1 MLFLGG
7 LSLAFSILMCIHA
20 VRSGQQMYWLFI
32 ILAFQ
37 PIGGIIYLFV
47 ILGPD
52 ATGGSTARRVKAAA
66 LNTLDPGRDYR
77 EAKAAYDDSPTVGNM
92 ARLAEAAAAKG
103 DYAEAEGLY
112 ADATQGMHAED
123 AGLLM
128 GRAEALV
135 ELNRNEEAL
144 AMLKAVGDLG
154 EKHRT
159 PRAALLMAR
168 AYHQL
173 GRMRE
178 AEDAYAW
185 SADRLVGLESTARY
199 AAFLGEQGRDVE
211 ARERL
216 ADIDKRCA
224 KTKAHFRK
232 EARYWRDFAAA
243 AIDGRAT

>member
-7 LSLAFSILMCIHA
+7 LSLAFSIAMCIHA

-37 PIGGIIYLFV
+37 PVGGLVYLFM
-47 ILGPD
+47 ILGD
-52 ATGGSTARRVKAAA
+52 ATSGSTARRFKAAA
-66 LNTLDPGRDYR
+66 RNTLDPGRGHR
-77 EAKAAYDDSPTVGNM
+77 EAKAAYEDSPTVANI
-92 ARLAEAAAAKG
+92 ARFAEACADQG
-103 DYAEAEGLY
+103 DYAEAERLY
-112 ADATQGMHAED
+112 AEAAQGMHAED
-123 AGLLM
+123 AGLLL

-135 ELNRNEEAL
+135 ELNRNEDAL
-144 AMLKAVGDLG
+144 AVLKVVGDLG

-185 SADRLVGLESTARY
+185 SADRLVGLESLARY
-199 AAFLGEQGRDVE
+199 AAFLGEQGRKDE
-211 ARERL
+211 ARELL

-224 KTKAHFRK
+224 RTKAHFRK

-243 AIDGRAT
+243 AVDGRAT